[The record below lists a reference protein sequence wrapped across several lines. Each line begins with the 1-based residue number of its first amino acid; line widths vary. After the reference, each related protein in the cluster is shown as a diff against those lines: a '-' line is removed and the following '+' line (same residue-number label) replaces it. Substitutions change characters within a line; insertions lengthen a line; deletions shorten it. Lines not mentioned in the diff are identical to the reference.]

1 MGHRYLFAAATWLM
15 TIGTATAAIST
26 AEIKR
31 LENAAAVVR
40 ELRGQPDRGIPDKLW
55 QRAACVI
62 VIPDLKK
69 AALGIGGEYGRGV
82 MSCREAQHWSSAAFM
97 QLAKGTWGA
106 QIGGAEV
113 DLVLLVMNRQGA
125 EKLLNNKV
133 SLGADA
139 SIAAGPVGRAAA
151 AATDAQMSAEI
162 LSYSRARGVFA
173 GIDLAGGV
181 LGPDKDSNTDVY
193 GPKVEPKEIAFGKVP
208 APAEAQP
215 LVKELS
221 RQAGATSGR

>member
-1 MGHRYLFAAATWLM
+1 MRHRYLFAAATWL
-15 TIGTATAAIST
+15 IALGTATAAIST

-31 LENAAAVVR
+31 LERAGAVVS
-40 ELRGQPDRGIPDKLW
+40 ELRGQPDKGIPEKLW

-82 MSCREAQHWSSAAFM
+82 MSCRDGQRWSAPAFM
-97 QLAKGTWGA
+97 QLEKGTWGA
-106 QIGGAEV
+106 QIGGAEI
-113 DLVLLVMNRQGA
+113 DLVLLVMNRDGA

-139 SIAAGPVGRAAA
+139 SIAGGPVGRDAA
-151 AATDAQMSAEI
+151 AATDAQMSAQI

-173 GIDLAGGV
+173 GIDLSGGM

-193 GPKVEPKEIAFGKVP
+193 GPKEAKEIAFGKVP
-208 APAEAQP
+208 APPEARP

-221 RQAGATSGR
+221 RQAVATSGR

>member
-1 MGHRYLFAAATWLM
+1 MGHRYRFAAATWLM
-15 TIGTATAAIST
+15 AIGTATAAIST

-40 ELRGQPDRGIPDKLW
+40 ELRGQPDKGIPDKLW

-82 MSCREAQHWSSAAFM
+82 MSCREGQHWSSAAFM

-113 DLVLLVMNRQGA
+113 DLVLLVMNREGA

-181 LGPDKDSNTDVY
+181 LGPDKDSNIDVY

-208 APAEAQP
+208 VPAEAQP
-215 LVKELS
+215 FVKELS
-221 RQAGATSGR
+221 RQAVGTGGR

>member
-1 MGHRYLFAAATWLM
+1 MRHSYLFAPATWLM
-15 TIGTATAAIST
+15 AIGTATAAIST
-26 AEIKR
+26 AQLKR

-40 ELRGQPDRGIPDKLW
+40 ELRDQPDKGVPDKLW
-55 QRAACVI
+55 QRASCVI

-82 MSCREAQHWSSAAFM
+82 MSCREGQRWSAPAFI

-106 QIGGAEV
+106 QIGGAEI
-113 DLVLLVMNRQGA
+113 DLVLLVMNRDGA

-139 SIAAGPVGRAAA
+139 SAAAGPVGRDAA

-162 LSYSRARGVFA
+162 LSY
-173 GIDLAGGV
+173 
-181 LGPDKDSNTDVY
+181 
-193 GPKVEPKEIAFGKVP
+193 
-208 APAEAQP
+208 
-215 LVKELS
+215 
-221 RQAGATSGR
+221 

>member
-1 MGHRYLFAAATWLM
+1 M
-15 TIGTATAAIST
+15 GTATAAIST

-31 LENAAAVVR
+31 LENAAAVIR
-40 ELRGQPDRGIPDKLW
+40 ELRGQPDKGIPEKLW

-82 MSCREAQHWSSAAFM
+82 MSCREGRRWSAPAFM

-106 QIGGAEV
+106 QIGGAEI
-113 DLVLLVMNRQGA
+113 DLVLLVMNRDGA

-139 SIAAGPVGRAAA
+139 SAAAGPVGRDAA

-173 GIDLAGGV
+173 GIDIAGGV
-181 LGPDKDSNTDVY
+181 LGPDKDSNADAY
-193 GPKVEPKEIAFGKVP
+193 GPKVEPKQIVFGKVP
-208 APAEAQP
+208 APPEAQA
-215 LVKELS
+215 LGKELS
-221 RQAGATSGR
+221 RQAVGTSGK